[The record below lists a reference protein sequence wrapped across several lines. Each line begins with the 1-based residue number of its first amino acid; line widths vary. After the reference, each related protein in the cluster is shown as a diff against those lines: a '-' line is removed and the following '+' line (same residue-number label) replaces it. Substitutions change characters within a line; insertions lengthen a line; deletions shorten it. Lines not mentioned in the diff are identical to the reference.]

1 MANILKIQMPDISA
15 TIKTEEHG
23 RPIPGQDISPQPVRK
38 IRVLIVITRLTI
50 GGDTNVVLDIANYLN
65 NHPHFEVSLAV
76 GPVPDY
82 EIDLT
87 HLAYER
93 SIPTTLIPT
102 LVNHINPWLNLSAVL
117 QLRALMIQGKY
128 DIVHTHSSVA
138 GVVGRLAALTARVP
152 VIVHHVHGWGL
163 GEDLSIGTRVLYL
176 SLERLC
182 ARFTERMIAVSRPTI
197 QKGLAH
203 RICQKEKFVLIYNG
217 IHLENFRRQIDEQ
230 RVRLEL
236 GLDPKCKLVGMIGR
250 LDKQKNPLDFI
261 RAAAIVVK
269 DYPQVQ
275 FLIAGDGSL
284 RPECESLINELKL
297 QGRFFLLGFRNDI
310 DKILP
315 ILTLTVLSS
324 LWEGLPV
331 VFQEAMSAG
340 KPIVAN
346 NVDGASDVVVDGETG
361 CLVTPHQPQEM
372 AERILYLLNNDKLC
386 EEMGLTAQRF
396 SERFSSQQMVE
407 KIESLYREL
416 LASYDAKSKLKSL
429 QPHKITQME

>member
-1 MANILKIQMPDISA
+1 MANILKIQMPDIAA
-15 TIKTEEHG
+15 TIKTEEYG
-23 RPIPGQDISPQPVRK
+23 RPIPDQDISPQPDRK

-93 SIPTTLIPT
+93 SIPTTLVPA
-102 LVNHINPWLNLSAVL
+102 LVNHINPWLNLSALL
-117 QLRALMIQGKY
+117 QLRALMRQGKY
-128 DIVHTHSSVA
+128 DLVHTHSSVA

-217 IHLENFRRQIDEQ
+217 IHLENFRQQIDEQ

-261 RAAAIVVK
+261 RAAAMVVK

-284 RPECESLINELKL
+284 RPECESLINELNL

-310 DKILP
+310 NKILP

-361 CLVTPHQPQEM
+361 YLVTPHQPQEM

-407 KIESLYREL
+407 RIESLYREL
-416 LASYDAKSKLKSL
+416 LASYDAKSKLKSP